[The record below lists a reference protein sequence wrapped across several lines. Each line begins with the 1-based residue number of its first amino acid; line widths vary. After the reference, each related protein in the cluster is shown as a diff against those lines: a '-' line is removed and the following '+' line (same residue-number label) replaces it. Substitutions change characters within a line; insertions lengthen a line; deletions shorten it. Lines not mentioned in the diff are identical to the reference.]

1 MNFIG
6 HATVALWRSAEPLYV
21 LGSMLPDFASMA
33 GTRLA
38 RDEPAPDRRVAHGIA
53 LHHRTDD
60 AFHGVPFFTALVQE
74 TIERLSGEG
83 VSRGAARAVG
93 HVGVEMLIDGE
104 LLRAPEI
111 ADAYVA
117 ALRAGAGVTPAF
129 ADPVGAPRWHLLRE
143 RLLAH
148 GPPHDYREPD
158 SVLWRLTHV
167 LSRRPRLALDASARA
182 RVRAALPGVQ
192 RRVIDGL
199 GALLEVL
206 RVRLDETVPTFSDG
220 YFT

>member
-6 HATVALWRSAEPLYV
+6 HATVALWRSAEPLFV

-38 RDEPAPDRRVAHGIA
+38 REAPAQDGRLAQGIA
-53 LHHRTDD
+53 LHHQTDD
-60 AFHGVPFFTALVQE
+60 VFHGVPSFTGLVQE
-74 TIERLSGEG
+74 TIDQLTVQG

-104 LLRAPEI
+104 LLRAPEV
-111 ADAYVA
+111 ARAYTT
-117 ALRAGAGVTPAF
+117 ALQAGAGIAPAF
-129 ADPVGAPRWHLLRE
+129 VDAAGTARWHSLRE

-158 SVLWRLTHV
+158 GVLWRLTHV
-167 LSRRPRLALDASARA
+167 LARRPRLALDAAASA
-182 RVRAALPGVQ
+182 RVRAALPGLQ
-192 RRVIDGL
+192 RRVIDQL
-199 GALLEVL
+199 GTLLEVL
-206 RVRLDETVPTFSDG
+206 RGRLVETVPGISDG

>member
-6 HATVALWRSAEPLYV
+6 HATVALWRSTEPLYV

-38 RDEPAPDRRVAHGIA
+38 REEPGRERRLAHGIA

-60 AFHGVPFFTALVQE
+60 VFHGVPFFTGLVQE
-74 TIERLSGEG
+74 TVERLTAEG

-104 LLRAPEI
+104 LLRSPEV
-111 ADAYVA
+111 AHAYTA
-117 ALRAGAGVTPAF
+117 ALQVGARVTPAF
-129 ADPVGAPRWHLLRE
+129 VEPAGLRRWHLLRE

-148 GPPHDYREPD
+148 GPPHDYRDPEG
-158 SVLWRLTHV
+158 VLWRLTHV
-167 LSRRPRLALDASARA
+167 LARRPRLALDAAASAQ
-182 RVRAALPGVQ
+182 VRAALPGVQ
-192 RRVIDGL
+192 RRVIAGL

-206 RVRLDETVPTFSDG
+206 RARLDETAPGISDG